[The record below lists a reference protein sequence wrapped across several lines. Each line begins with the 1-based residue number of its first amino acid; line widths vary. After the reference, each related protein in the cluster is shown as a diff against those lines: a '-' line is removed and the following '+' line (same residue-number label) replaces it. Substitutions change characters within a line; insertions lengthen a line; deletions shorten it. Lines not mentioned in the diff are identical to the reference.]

1 MKPSETIEVFRRAR
15 SELAAERLARAQIE
29 ARQAALISALLRDA
43 AARCPFHARRLQ
55 GHDLQAA
62 VLLELPVMSKED
74 LVGSF
79 DEITTDRRLTSASVQ
94 RHAASMSDGSVSDED
109 PLLFGEYRVLA
120 TGGSTGMS
128 AYIPFDRSSWL
139 SVLATGPRF
148 AQTYGFGP
156 RLPRRRVAI
165 VTAGGPLH
173 MTHRSATSSRSSV
186 YRSLRLDVTTPVSE
200 LARALG
206 EFRPDVL
213 SGYPSVLAAL
223 AEEQHAGRLDISPRW
238 VMCNA
243 EQLQASARRAIRDA
257 WVDPFDIYATT
268 ETGGPLALECT
279 AHQGLHIREATCL
292 VEAVDEE
299 DRPVPDGEHAAALLV
314 TSWLNRTL
322 PLIRYRIEDPV
333 LITTEPCPCG
343 RASKRILKLTGRQ
356 EETLQLP
363 GLDGTRIAIHP
374 NHFQETIEERPEVAR
389 YQVLHT
395 PQQITVSVVARN
407 GHDPNWTS
415 ELASTLT
422 SRLQTL
428 GADPPPITVTLV
440 KELERPSTPGAKLKV
455 IRSEANR
462 LAN

>member
-1 MKPSETIEVFRRAR
+1 MKPTERLEVVRRAR
-15 SELAAERLARAQIE
+15 SELAAERLPRAQIE
-29 ARQAALISALLRDA
+29 ARQAAYVSALLRDA
-43 AARCPFHARRLQ
+43 AARSPFHAHRLQ
-55 GHDLQAA
+55 AHDLQAA
-62 VLLELPVMSKED
+62 AVLSELPVMSKED
-74 LVGSF
+74 LVRSF
-79 DEITTDRRLTSASVQ
+79 DEITTDRRLTSASVE
-94 RHAASMSDGSVSDED
+94 RHAASVNDED

-120 TGGSTGMS
+120 TGGTTGMT
-128 AYIPFDRSSWL
+128 AYLPFDRSSWL
-139 SVLATGPRF
+139 SVLAPYLRLALTHGYGPRP
-148 AQTYGFGP
+148 A
-156 RLPRRRVAI
+156 PRRRLAT

-173 MTHRSATSSRSSV
+173 MTHRAATSNRSSV

-200 LARALG
+200 LGRALG

-213 SGYPSVLAAL
+213 GGYPSVLAAL

-238 VMCNA
+238 VLCSA

-257 WVDPFDIYATT
+257 WVDPLDVYATT
-268 ETGGPLALECT
+268 ETGGALAFECT
-279 AHQGLHIREATCL
+279 AHEGMHIREETCL
-292 VEAVDEE
+292 VEPVDEE
-299 DRPVPDGEHAAALLV
+299 DRLVPDGEHAAALLV

-333 LITTEPCPCG
+333 LITSEPCPCG
-343 RASKRILKLTGRQ
+343 RASKRILKLSGRQ
-356 EETLQLP
+356 EETLELP
-363 GLDGTRIAIHP
+363 GLDGAQMAIHP

-407 GHDPNWTS
+407 GHDSRWTG

-422 SRLQTL
+422 ARLRAL
-428 GADPPPITVTLV
+428 GADPPPIKVSIV
-440 KELERPSTPGAKLKV
+440 KELERPATPGGKLKI

>member
-1 MKPSETIEVFRRAR
+1 MKPSETIEVVRRAR

-29 ARQAALISALLRDA
+29 ARQAAHVSALLRDA
-43 AARCPFHARRLQ
+43 AARCPFHAHRLQ

-62 VLLELPVMSKED
+62 GVLSELPVMSKED

-79 DEITTDRRLTSASVQ
+79 DEITTDRRLRSASVE
-94 RHAASMSDGSVSDED
+94 RHAASMSDED

-120 TGGSTGMS
+120 TGGTTGMT
-128 AYIPFDRSSWL
+128 AYLPFDRSSWL
-139 SVLATGPRF
+139 SVLAPSLRV
-148 AQTYGFGP
+148 AQTHGFGP
-156 RLPRRRVAI
+156 RFPPRRRVAT

-173 MTHRSATSSRSSV
+173 MTHRTATSSRSSL
-186 YRSLRLDVTTPVSE
+186 YRFLRLDVTTPVSE

-238 VMCNA
+238 VMCSS
-243 EQLQASARRAIRDA
+243 EQLRASARRAIRDA

-268 ETGGPLALECT
+268 ETGGPLAFECT
-279 AHQGLHIREATCL
+279 AHQGLHIREETCL

-299 DRPVPDGEHAAALLV
+299 DRLVPDGEHAAALLV

-322 PLIRYRIEDPV
+322 PLIRYRIEDRV
-333 LITTEPCPCG
+333 LITSEPCPCG
-343 RASKRILKLTGRQ
+343 RASKRILRLSGRQ
-356 EETLQLP
+356 EETLELP
-363 GLDGTRIAIHP
+363 GLDGARIAIHP

-407 GHDPNWTS
+407 DHDSHCAS
-415 ELASTLT
+415 ELATALT
-422 SRLQTL
+422 TRLHTL
-428 GADPPPITVTLV
+428 GADPPPITVTFV
-440 KELERPSTPGAKLKV
+440 EELERPATPGAKLKV

>member
-1 MKPSETIEVFRRAR
+1 MKPTETIEVVRRAR
-15 SELAAERLARAQIE
+15 SELAAERLARSQIE
-29 ARQAALISALLRDA
+29 ARQAAHVSALLRDA
-43 AARCPFHARRLQ
+43 AARCPFHAHRLQ

-62 VLLELPVMSKED
+62 AVLSELPVMSKQD

-79 DEITTDRRLTSASVQ
+79 DEITTDRRLTSAVVE
-94 RHAASMSDGSVSDED
+94 RHAASMSDED

-120 TGGSTGMS
+120 TGGTTGMT
-128 AYIPFDRSSWL
+128 AYLPFDRSSWL
-139 SVLATGPRF
+139 SVQAPLFRIARTHGYGPRM
-148 AQTYGFGP
+148 A
-156 RLPRRRVAI
+156 PRRKAAT

-173 MTHRSATSSRSSV
+173 MTHRTATSSRSSL
-186 YRSLRLDVTTPVSE
+186 YRFLRLDVTTPVSE

-213 SGYPSVLAAL
+213 GGYPSVLAAL

-238 VMCNA
+238 VMCSA
-243 EQLQASARRAIRDA
+243 EQLRASARQAIRDA

-268 ETGGPLALECT
+268 ETGGPLAFECT
-279 AHQGLHIREATCL
+279 AHEGMHIREETCL
-292 VEAVDEE
+292 VEAVDEA
-299 DRPVPDGEHAAALLV
+299 DRLVPDGEHAAALLV
-314 TSWLNRTL
+314 TSWLNSTL

-333 LITTEPCPCG
+333 LITSEPCPCG
-343 RASKRILKLTGRQ
+343 RASKRILQLSGRQ
-356 EETLQLP
+356 EETLELA
-363 GLDGTRIAIHP
+363 GLDGARIAIHP

-395 PQQITVSVVARN
+395 PQQITVSVVARD
-407 GHDPNWTS
+407 GHDSHWTS
-415 ELASTLT
+415 ELATALT
-422 SRLQTL
+422 TRLHTL

-440 KELERPSTPGAKLKV
+440 EELERPATPGAKLKV

>member
-1 MKPSETIEVFRRAR
+1 MKPSETIEVVRRAR

-29 ARQAALISALLRDA
+29 ARQAAHVSALLRDA
-43 AARCPFHARRLQ
+43 AARCPFHAHRLR

-62 VLLELPVMSKED
+62 GVLSELPVMSKED

-79 DEITTDRRLTSASVQ
+79 DEITTDRRLRSASVE
-94 RHAASMSDGSVSDED
+94 RHAASMSDED

-120 TGGSTGMS
+120 TGGTTGMT
-128 AYIPFDRSSWL
+128 AYLPFDRSSWL
-139 SVLATGPRF
+139 SVLAPSLRV
-148 AQTYGFGP
+148 AQTHGFGP
-156 RLPRRRVAI
+156 RFPPRRRVAT

-173 MTHRSATSSRSSV
+173 MTHRTATSSRSSL
-186 YRSLRLDVTTPVSE
+186 YRFLRLDVTTPVSE

-238 VMCNA
+238 VMCSS
-243 EQLQASARRAIRDA
+243 EQLRASARRAIRDA

-268 ETGGPLALECT
+268 ETGGPLAFECT
-279 AHQGLHIREATCL
+279 AHQGLHIREETCL

-299 DRPVPDGEHAAALLV
+299 DRLVPDGEHAAALLV

-333 LITTEPCPCG
+333 LITSEPCPCG
-343 RASKRILKLTGRQ
+343 RASKRILRLSGRQ
-356 EETLQLP
+356 EETLELP
-363 GLDGTRIAIHP
+363 GLDGARIAIHP

-407 GHDPNWTS
+407 DHDSHWAS
-415 ELASTLT
+415 ELATALT
-422 SRLQTL
+422 TRLHTL

-440 KELERPSTPGAKLKV
+440 EELERPATPGAKLKV